1 MEEAK
6 SGRESVNYLSANQ
19 MAAILDNE
27 PVAIYVNAVD
37 SRELL
42 YANQMARNEFLNKG
56 DKAGLTCYEAAG
68 FDEPCWFCR
77 EKEMNRETLLS
88 REFRHPVTQRSYQLC
103 GKIID
108 WDGRDAHI
116 EYIMDITDRKRE
128 EDQSNA
134 LKEQLE
140 SIFSSIPGGLC
151 VYRYVD
157 GKIFPVYHNTTFYEI
172 MGYSEEHIKL
182 LEQSMD
188 FLGVHPDDRDSLAEK
203 IQNAV
208 RDDGMVQETYRVMND
223 QDGMYHWIYLNGS
236 VKKQPDG
243 TKLLYG
249 IYSDVSRQM
258 EMERELAESNEK
270 LQDTISAIPGGVA
283 SYVVEGNRFIH
294 TYFSDGIPELTGH
307 SREEYAELVRY
318 NAFDAVYEQDR
329 ESVYADALAC
339 IKSGEVLDVS
349 FRMRHKNG
357 SLVWVHLNGQRMGP
371 RTESTRFYAVFTG
384 LSGEM
389 RLFQNIV
396 NNTVDGIYVIDKRNY
411 DLLYT
416 NESKSLFMEGQDCVG
431 RKCYA
436 ALHGKTSPCEFCTLS
451 EAEIEGKEH
460 EMVIDG
466 SSSFYST
473 RFIGT
478 EWNGIPAYV
487 KFVRDVTEEVKIRR
501 EKERL
506 EEYFQTV
513 VKNLPG
519 GVAVV
524 RYEKDGIMVPE
535 FMSEGFAALTKMS
548 MDEVWDLY
556 KDSAMTGVHPDDQE
570 RVKVRMNQYV
580 KSGESHCEIIYRLKQ
595 GDGTYVWVK
604 NSLSMIQNEGGEHR
618 VYAVYHDMTKEQE
631 EQESLRRQYKE
642 MILQHYRMPDPN
654 ALIIGHCNIT
664 RNRILEIIDH
674 TDSDLLKTFGSVRE
688 DFFTGI
694 SSFIEDEKEREAFLK
709 LYLNRPAL
717 EAFER
722 SDMEQI
728 LCCYIKLP
736 KEDSGRYVQFK
747 VNLVET
753 PDTGD
758 ITGILTVTDIT
769 EQIIS
774 DRILHQF
781 SVTSYD
787 FVIDLDLKRDVYKIL
802 TGNFVKGTMPQ
813 KGCHSEWV
821 RCMAENAVVPK
832 DREQYQRLLNASE
845 IRKKLLEEGPYTF
858 SYSLFDDKGEIR
870 TKNMIVSAIDLRL
883 GRVCLVRN
891 DITDSLREQQG
902 LLNVIAY
909 TFELLGLINI
919 HSGHLT
925 LYTGQTILENLP
937 PYIINDYFQASDRFA
952 GSYVPGDDHDQT
964 KKQFHL
970 DTILQRLNEKPAG
983 YDFVFPY
990 QDIDRI
996 RYKQVNVLWGDENHS
1011 TVCLVRADV
1020 TDMLSAER
1028 ETKKTLEDALALAEE
1043 ANQAKSDFLS
1053 AMSHDIRTPMNA
1065 IMGMTAL
1072 ANAHID
1078 DKTRVKDCLQK
1089 ISISSRHLLSL
1100 INDVLDMS
1108 KIERSKISLNCTKL
1122 SLTELTAQLSAIMSP
1137 QARAGGL
1144 KFSVETRI
1152 THECFYGDGLRI
1164 NQILLNILSNAVKFT
1179 PEGGCVKF
1187 LAEEIQPALKDQM
1200 CLKKM
1205 VRYRFTVS
1213 DTGIGM
1219 SEEFL
1224 THMFEPFARSLA
1236 SARVEGTGLGLSI
1249 TKGLV
1254 DLMGG
1259 SISAESR
1266 LERGSVFRV
1275 ELEFEAAPE
1284 GSESHWVQGEQKM
1297 FNSADKKMF
1306 SGRCFLVAEDN
1317 AINAEILCE
1326 ILNMYGAEY
1335 VVAADGAKVVEL
1347 FTDTASGVFDAI
1359 LMDIQMPVMNGYEA
1373 TRAIREMD
1381 RTDAAEIPIIAMTAN
1396 AFAEDVQ
1403 ASMEA
1408 GMTAHVAKPIDLD
1421 ILCETLKRALR
1432 QEGNKWKSTK

>member
-1 MEEAK
+1 M
-6 SGRESVNYLSANQ
+6 
-19 MAAILDNE
+19 
-27 PVAIYVNAVD
+27 
-37 SRELL
+37 
-42 YANQMARNEFLNKG
+42 
-56 DKAGLTCYEAAG
+56 
-68 FDEPCWFCR
+68 
-77 EKEMNRETLLS
+77 
-88 REFRHPVTQRSYQLC
+88 
-103 GKIID
+103 
-108 WDGRDAHI
+108 DGRDPHI
-116 EYIMDITDRKRE
+116 EYIMDSADRKRE
-128 EDQSNA
+128 KGRSDA

-151 VYRYVD
+151 VYRYAD
-157 GKIFPVYHNTTFYEI
+157 ERILPVFHNPAFYKI
-172 MGYSEEHIKL
+172 MGYSEEHIKT
-182 LEQSMD
+182 LEQSMN
-188 FLGVHPDDRDSLAEK
+188 FLGVHPDDLDNLGEK

-208 RDDGMVQETYRVMND
+208 RNSGMIQETYRVMND
-223 QDGMYHWIYLNGS
+223 QDGMYHWIHLDGT
-236 VKKQPDG
+236 VKEQPDG

-249 IYSDVSRQM
+249 LYSDVSHQM
-258 EMERELAESNEK
+258 EMERELEESNEK
-270 LQDTISAIPGGVA
+270 LQDTINAIPGGVA
-283 SYVVEGNRFIH
+283 SYVVEDNRFIH
-294 TYFSDGIPELTGH
+294 TYFSDGLPEITGH
-307 SREEYAELVRY
+307 SREEYAELARY
-318 NAFDAVYEQDR
+318 NAIDTVYEQDR
-329 ESVYADALAC
+329 ERVYADALAC
-339 IKSGEVLDVS
+339 IESGEALDVS

-357 SLVWVHLNGQRMGP
+357 SLVWVHLNGQRMRPCTGL
-371 RTESTRFYAVFTG
+371 TRFYAVFTG
-384 LSGEM
+384 LSGEA
-389 RLFQNIV
+389 RLFQNIA

-411 DLLYT
+411 ELLYT
-416 NESKSLFMEGQDCVG
+416 NESKSLFMDKQDCVG

-436 ALHGKTSPCEFCTLS
+436 ALHGKTSPCEFCTLG
-451 EAEIEGKEH
+451 EPEVDGKEH
-460 EMVIDG
+460 EMMIEG
-466 SSSFYST
+466 SSRFYST
-473 RFIGT
+473 RFIST

-487 KFVRDVTEEVKIRR
+487 KFVRDVTEEVKTRR

-506 EEYFQTV
+506 EEYFRTV

-524 RYEKDGIMVPE
+524 RYEKGGVMVPE

-556 KDSAMTGVHPDDQE
+556 RESAMTGVHPDDQE
-570 RVKVRMNQYV
+570 RVNNLMNQYV
-580 KSGESHCEIIYRLKQ
+580 ESGESHCEIIYRLKR

-604 NSLSMIQNEGGEHR
+604 NTLSMIQNEGGEHR
-618 VYAVYHDMTKEQE
+618 VYAVYHDMTRELE
-631 EQESLRRQYKE
+631 EQERLRRQYKE
-642 MILQHYRMPDPN
+642 MILQHYRTPDPN

-674 TDSDLLKTFGSVRE
+674 TDSDLIKTFGSVRE
-688 DFFTGI
+688 EFFVGLSNLI
-694 SSFIEDEKEREAFLK
+694 VDETEREAFRN

-717 EAFER
+717 DAFKR
-722 SDMEQI
+722 NDMEQI

-736 KEDSGRYVQFK
+736 REESGRYVQFK
-747 VNLVET
+747 VDLVET

-769 EQIIS
+769 EQTIS
-774 DRILHQF
+774 DRILHKL

-802 TGNFVKGTMPQ
+802 TGSSVEGIMPQ
-813 KGCHSEWV
+813 KGCHSKWT
-821 RCMAENAVVPK
+821 RGMAENVVVPK
-832 DREQYQRLLNASE
+832 DREQFQKLLDANE

-858 SYSLFDDKGEIR
+858 SYSILDANGEIR
-870 TKNMIVSAIDLRL
+870 TKNMTVSAIDLRL

-909 TFELLGLINI
+909 TFELLGLISI

-925 LYTGQTILENLP
+925 LYTRQTVLENLS
-937 PYIINDYFQASDRFA
+937 PYIMEDYFQMSDRFA
-952 GSYVPGDDHDQT
+952 GSYGTRDGQDHT
-964 KKQFHL
+964 KEQFHM
-970 DTILQRLNEKPAG
+970 DTILRRLKEKPAG

-990 QDIDRI
+990 QAADRI

-1020 TDMLSAER
+1020 TDMISAER

-1078 DKTRVKDCLQK
+1078 DKARVKDCLQK
-1089 ISISSRHLLSL
+1089 ISISSSHLLSL
-1100 INDVLDMS
+1100 INDILDMS

-1122 SLTELTAQLSAIMSP
+1122 SLTELSAQLSAIMSP

-1144 KFSVETRI
+1144 KFSAETRI
-1152 THECFYGDGLRI
+1152 THEFFYGDGLRI

-1179 PEGGCVKF
+1179 PEGGSVKF
-1187 LAEEIQPALKDQM
+1187 LAEEIPPAFKD
-1200 CLKKM
+1200 LESLEKM

-1224 THMFEPFARSLA
+1224 SHMFEPFTRSLA

-1259 SISAESR
+1259 SISVESR
-1266 LERGSVFRV
+1266 LETGSVFCV

-1284 GSESHWVQGEQKM
+1284 GPEGHWIQREQKIPDSV
-1297 FNSADKKMF
+1297 NEKIF
-1306 SGRCFLVAEDN
+1306 SGRRFLVAEDN

-1326 ILNMYGAEY
+1326 ILNMYGAAY
-1335 VVAADGAKVVEL
+1335 VVAADGAKAV
-1347 FTDTASGVFDAI
+1347 TAFISTGPGTFDAI
-1359 LMDIQMPVMNGYEA
+1359 LMDIQMPEMNGYEA
-1373 TRAIREMD
+1373 TRAIR
-1381 RTDAAEIPIIAMTAN
+1381 RTDRPDAAGIPIIAMTAN

-1403 ASMEA
+1403 TSMEA

-1421 ILCETLKRALR
+1421 ILCETLKRALQ
-1432 QEGNKWKSTK
+1432 QEGNKWKTAK